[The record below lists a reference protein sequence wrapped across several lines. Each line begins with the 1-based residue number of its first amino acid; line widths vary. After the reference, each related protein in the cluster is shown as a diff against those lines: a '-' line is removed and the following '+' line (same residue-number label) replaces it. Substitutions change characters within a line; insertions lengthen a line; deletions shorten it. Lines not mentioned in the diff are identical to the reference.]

1 MPLSLNPRSPAPVR
15 APRADVS
22 AQRGFSLLEVLV
34 AVFVLSF
41 GMLGMVGMQSFSL
54 QANRQARLA
63 STAAGLA
70 REMAEMMRGNKDKAL
85 LTTNNP
91 YFVDVSGTLTPTT
104 ANYCFSV
111 ANANTGCGTDA
122 VAVANAQMTEWLG
135 RVQKEL
141 PGAKVQIC
149 FDNAPY
155 DSNNLPQ
162 WGCSGS
168 GTDLVAYIKIAWPQT
183 STDRS
188 DTGSAVT
195 VQASTRPLIM
205 IPVTAGNTDAT

>member
-1 MPLSLNPRSPAPVR
+1 MPAPLPLPSARLVR
-15 APRADVS
+15 TQLAGGR

-34 AVFVLSF
+34 AIFVLSF

-70 REMAEMMRGNKDKAL
+70 REMAEMMRGNKDQAR
-85 LTTNNP
+85 LTSSNP
-91 YFVDVSGTLTPTT
+91 YFVDLSGTLTPPTASYCLNVSNTSTGCTT
-104 ANYCFSV
+104 A
-111 ANANTGCGTDA
+111 TDI
-122 VAVANAQMTEWLG
+122 ANAQMTEWLS
-135 RVQKEL
+135 RVSAEL

-149 FDNAPY
+149 FDNTPY

-162 WGCSGS
+162 WGCNGSGS
-168 GTDLVAYIKIAWPQT
+168 DFVAYIKLAWSQT

-195 VQASTRPLIM
+195 VQASTRPIIM
-205 IPVTAGNTDAT
+205 IPVTPGNS

>member
-1 MPLSLNPRSPAPVR
+1 MPLSLNPRSPPPVG
-15 APRADVS
+15 APRADVP

-70 REMAEMMRGNKDKAL
+70 REMAEMMRGNKDQARI
-85 LTTNNP
+85 TTNNP
-91 YFVDVSGTLTPTT
+91 YVVDLSGTLTPPTP
-104 ANYCFSV
+104 NYCFSV
-111 ANANTGCGTDA
+111 GNASTGCANDA
-122 VAVANAQMTEWLG
+122 AAVANAEMTEWLY
-135 RVQKEL
+135 RVYKEL

-149 FDNAPY
+149 FDDAPY

-168 GTDLVAYIKIAWPQT
+168 GTNLVAYIKIAWPQT

-195 VQASTRPLIM
+195 VQASTRPIIM
-205 IPVTAGNTDAT
+205 IPVTPGNS

>member
-1 MPLSLNPRSPAPVR
+1 MPAPQPFR
-15 APRADVS
+15 SFRLLREGRPS
-22 AQRGFSLLEVLV
+22 GHAQRGFSLLEVLV
-34 AVFVLSF
+34 AIFVLSF

-70 REMAEMMRGNKDKAL
+70 REMAEMMRGNKNQAL
-85 LTTNNP
+85 LATNNP
-91 YFVDVSGTLTPTT
+91 YFVDLSGTLTPPT
-104 ANYCFSV
+104 ASYCLSV
-111 ANANTGCGTDA
+111 SNTSTGCASATDIANAE
-122 VAVANAQMTEWLG
+122 MTEWLS
-135 RVQKEL
+135 RVSAEL

-162 WGCSGS
+162 WGCNGT
-168 GTDLVAYIKIAWPQT
+168 GTDFVAYIKLAWPQT

-188 DTGSAVT
+188 DTGAAVT
-195 VQASTRPLIM
+195 VQASTRPIIM
-205 IPVTAGNTDAT
+205 IPVTAGNT

>member
-1 MPLSLNPRSPAPVR
+1 MPAPQPFR
-15 APRADVS
+15 SFRLLREGRPS
-22 AQRGFSLLEVLV
+22 GHAQRGFSLLEVLV

-70 REMAEMMRGNKDKAL
+70 REMAEMMKGNKNQAL
-85 LTTNNP
+85 LATNNP
-91 YFVDVSGTLTPTT
+91 YFVDLSSTLTPPT
-104 ANYCFSV
+104 ASYCLSV
-111 ANANTGCGTDA
+111 SNASTGCTSATAIANAE
-122 VAVANAQMTEWLG
+122 MTEWLS
-135 RVQKEL
+135 RVSAEL

-162 WGCSGS
+162 WGCN
-168 GTDLVAYIKIAWPQT
+168 GTGADFVAYIKLAWSQT

-195 VQASTRPLIM
+195 VQASTRPIIM
-205 IPVTAGNTDAT
+205 IPVTAGNT

>member
-1 MPLSLNPRSPAPVR
+1 MPSLRSPFSRQPFR
-15 APRADVS
+15 ARHVGGRAL
-22 AQRGFSLLEVLV
+22 RGFSLLEVLV
-34 AVFVLSF
+34 AIFVLSF

-70 REMAEMMRGNKDKAL
+70 REMAEMMRGNKDQGR
-85 LTTNNP
+85 LTSSNP
-91 YFVDVSGTLTPTT
+91 YVGTFNSPLTPTT
-104 ANYCFSV
+104 ASYCLNV
-111 ANANTGCGTDA
+111 ANSSTGCTSA
-122 VAVANAQMTEWLG
+122 SNIANAQMTEWLS
-135 RVQKEL
+135 RVDAEL
-141 PGAKVQIC
+141 PGARVQIC

-162 WGCSGS
+162 WGCNGS
-168 GTDLVAYIKIAWPQT
+168 GTDLVAYIKIGWSQI

-188 DTGSAVT
+188 DTGSAAI

-205 IPVTAGNTDAT
+205 VPVTAGNT

>member
-1 MPLSLNPRSPAPVR
+1 MPVTRPSRWHREPYRLMTAER
-15 APRADVS
+15 A
-22 AQRGFSLLEVLV
+22 QHGFSLLEVLV

-41 GMLGMVGMQSFSL
+41 GMLGMVGLQSFSL
-54 QANRQARLA
+54 QANRQARMA

-70 REMAEMMRGNKDKAL
+70 REMAEMMRGNKEQAR

-91 YFVDVSGTLTPTT
+91 YFVDLSGSLTPPTASYCLNVSNTSTGCTSATDT
-104 ANYCFSV
+104 AN
-111 ANANTGCGTDA
+111 AE
-122 VAVANAQMTEWLG
+122 MTEWLR
-135 RVQKEL
+135 RVGTEL

-168 GTDLVAYIKIAWPQT
+168 GTDYVAYIKLAWTQV
-183 STDRS
+183 STDRTA
-188 DTGSAVT
+188 TGSAVT
-195 VQASTRPLIM
+195 VQSSTRPLLI
-205 IPVTAGNTDAT
+205 IPVTAGNL

>member
-1 MPLSLNPRSPAPVR
+1 MPSLQPPLSRQPFRARPVGGR
-15 APRADVS
+15 TL
-22 AQRGFSLLEVLV
+22 RGFSLLEVLV
-34 AVFVLSF
+34 AIFVLSF

-70 REMAEMMRGNKDKAL
+70 REMAEMMRGNKTQAL
-85 LTTNNP
+85 LTSSNP
-91 YFVDVSGTLTPTT
+91 YFIDLSGTLTPPT
-104 ANYCFSV
+104 ANYCLSV
-111 ANANTGCGTDA
+111 SNTSTGCTSAADIANAE
-122 VAVANAQMTEWLG
+122 VTEWLS
-135 RVQKEL
+135 RLAAEL

-149 FDNAPY
+149 FDNTPY

-162 WGCSGS
+162 WGCNGS
-168 GTDLVAYIKIAWPQT
+168 GTDFVAYIKLAWPQT

-195 VQASTRPLIM
+195 IQASTRPIIM
-205 IPVTAGNTDAT
+205 IPVTPGNT

>member
-1 MPLSLNPRSPAPVR
+1 MPAPMFSWLRQPCRLRR
-15 APRADVS
+15 AGDRA
-22 AQRGFSLLEVLV
+22 QGGFSLLEVLV
-34 AVFVLSF
+34 AIFVLSF

-70 REMAEMMRGNKDKAL
+70 REMAEMMRGNKNQAM

-91 YFVDVSGTLTPTT
+91 YFVDLSGTLTPPT
-104 ANYCFSV
+104 ASYCLSV
-111 ANANTGCGTDA
+111 SNASTGCTSATDI
-122 VAVANAQMTEWLG
+122 ANAQMTEWLS
-135 RVQKEL
+135 RVKDEL

-162 WGCSGS
+162 WGCNGT
-168 GTDLVAYIKIAWPQT
+168 GTDFVAYIKLAWPQT

-195 VQASTRPLIM
+195 VQASTRPIIM
-205 IPVTAGNTDAT
+205 IPVTAGNT

>member
-1 MPLSLNPRSPAPVR
+1 M
-15 APRADVS
+15 
-22 AQRGFSLLEVLV
+22 QRGFSLLEVLV
-34 AVFVLSF
+34 AIFVLSF

-70 REMAEMMRGNKDKAL
+70 REMAEMMRGNKEQAR

-91 YFVDVSGTLTPTT
+91 YFVDLSGTLTAPTASYCLNVST
-104 ANYCFSV
+104 AD
-111 ANANTGCGTDA
+111 TGCNNNA
-122 VAVANAQMTEWLG
+122 VAVANAQMTEWLS
-135 RVQKEL
+135 RVYAEL

-149 FDNAPY
+149 FDNQPY
-155 DSNNLPQ
+155 DGNNLPQ
-162 WGCSGS
+162 WGCNGS

-195 VQASTRPLIM
+195 VQASTRPLLM
-205 IPVTAGNTDAT
+205 IPVSPGNS

>member
-1 MPLSLNPRSPAPVR
+1 MPALLSPSSPRPAR
-15 APRADVS
+15 ASHASGRM
-22 AQRGFSLLEVLV
+22 QRGFSLLEVLV
-34 AVFVLSF
+34 AIFVLSF

-70 REMAEMMRGNKDKAL
+70 REMAEMMRGNKNQAL

-91 YFVDVSGTLTPTT
+91 YFVDLSGTLTPPT
-104 ANYCFSV
+104 ASYCLSV
-111 ANANTGCGTDA
+111 SNTSTGCTSATDIANAE
-122 VAVANAQMTEWLG
+122 MTEWLY
-135 RVQKEL
+135 RVQTEL

-162 WGCSGS
+162 WGCNGT
-168 GTDLVAYIKIAWPQT
+168 GTDFVAYIKLAWPQT

-205 IPVTAGNTDAT
+205 IPVTAGNT

>member
-1 MPLSLNPRSPAPVR
+1 M
-15 APRADVS
+15 
-22 AQRGFSLLEVLV
+22 LEVLV
-34 AVFVLSF
+34 AIFVLSF

-70 REMAEMMRGNKDKAL
+70 REMAEMMRGNKNQAL

-91 YFVDVSGTLTPTT
+91 YFVDLSGTLTPPT
-104 ANYCFSV
+104 ASYCLSV
-111 ANANTGCGTDA
+111 SNTSTGCTSATAIANAE
-122 VAVANAQMTEWLG
+122 MTEWLY
-135 RVQKEL
+135 RVQTEL

-149 FDNAPY
+149 FDNTPY

-162 WGCSGS
+162 WGCNGT
-168 GTDLVAYIKIAWPQT
+168 GTDFVAYIKLAWPQT

-195 VQASTRPLIM
+195 VQASTRPIIM
-205 IPVTAGNTDAT
+205 IPVTAGNT